1 LDGAKERRAYR
12 NRRLPDQGSLM
23 PTFDITAPDGKQY
36 EIEGA
41 TADGALAAL
50 QKHLGSAPKAS
61 AAPQEPAQM
70 EAAPTYDAMGNPTQ
84 GQAMQPVQASM
95 SYGDQM
101 SRVGSALDKGVRLA
115 ANGATFGLADK
126 FAGAMDSVTGQAP
139 SYDAGVKAQRAE
151 TQAIRDANPGAAGAA
166 EAAGGLL
173 GGAGLIK
180 SGISLAGRVGA
191 GLLPRVL
198 GYGAE
203 GAAYGAAHGAGNT
216 YSDKGSDYLD
226 AAKSGATSGALIGG
240 GLPLAGAAAG
250 GLYRTGAAFLGPRVE
265 GASRGASAMLR
276 AAAQADE
283 AGLRG
288 LPAMGPDAMLVDAGP
303 AMLGLG
309 QGAGTGT
316 GAGRTAL
323 VDALRTRDAGTG
335 NRLAATLDE
344 NLGRSPVPSQ
354 VEAGLAGSREALGPV
369 YGQVLDDAGVAAA
382 HGAPPMDTRA
392 LAQNLEALARVER
405 GPAQRA
411 AHQVREMLNDGHG
424 ALDRSP
430 DTLLNTRQAIDGMLA
445 TEADPNTI
453 RVLTRSRQAVDAEL
467 ANVPG
472 LKDVDAQ
479 FAELSRQSAGLQ
491 RGSQVLD
498 GGKTA
503 IRPSELADEMVQ
515 GALPQGTQIGPS
527 AAPLRIREGARAEID
542 RLVGTNVNDLN
553 VLERKIGT
561 PQDWNSQKLGTIFGD
576 TPRDNVAKAL
586 MDNRKFRQSYQDI
599 VQNSQTA
606 QRTEAAASMKGAEG
620 GNIPHDTTLTGVGFK
635 ALNAVAKAISGASN
649 AKTKDEIGNILATQ
663 GPAVQR
669 VARALLESART
680 TGENSR
686 AISRVL
692 SSPYWISA
700 TAPASGR
707 KATQ

>member
-1 LDGAKERRAYR
+1 
-12 NRRLPDQGSLM
+12 M
-23 PTFDITAPDGKQY
+23 PTFDITAPDGKVY

-41 TADGALAAL
+41 NAQGALAAL
-50 QKHLGSAPKAS
+50 QKHLGAAPAQP
-61 AAPQEPAQM
+61 AAPQAAPQM
-70 EAAPTYDAMGNPTQ
+70 EAAPSYDAMGNPTQ
-84 GQAMQPVQASM
+84 GQTQQPVQASM

-101 SRVGSALDKGVRLA
+101 SKVGAALDKGARLV

-126 FAGAMDSVTGQAP
+126 FAGGMDSLTGAAP
-139 SYDAGVKAQRAE
+139 SYDAGVKSQRAQTE
-151 TQAIRDANPGAAGAA
+151 AIRTANPGVAAAT

-173 GGAGLIK
+173 GGVGLLK
-180 SGISLAGRVGA
+180 SGVTLAGRVGP
-191 GLLPRVL
+191 GMLPRVL

-203 GAAYGAAHGAGNT
+203 GAGYGAAHGAGNT
-216 YSDKGSDYLD
+216 YSDNASDYVE
-226 AAKSGATSGALIGG
+226 AAKTGATTGALIGG
-240 GLPLAGAAAG
+240 GLPLLGSAAG

-288 LPAMGPDAMLVDAGP
+288 LPAMGPEAMLVDAGP

-323 VDALRTRDAGTG
+323 VDALRARDAGTG
-335 NRLAATLDE
+335 NRLATALDT
-344 NLGRSPVPSQ
+344 NLGTSPVPSK
-354 VEAGLAGSREALGPV
+354 VEAGLRAERKALSPEYEAAFDKAKATDTQAIIDQIDSMIPNVRGEARSRLMSIRDDLHITDAAGNTAIPDAHPRALFAVRRSIDGTLKGETNSDVQRVLGDVRKLVDGELAAKVPGIKAADAK
-369 YGQVLDDAGVAAA
+369 YAELKGQSSALERGQQVLDSG
-382 HGAPPMDTRA
+382 
-392 LAQNLEALARVER
+392 R
-405 GPAQRA
+405 G
-411 AHQVREMLNDGHG
+411 
-424 ALDRSP
+424 
-430 DTLLNTRQAIDGMLA
+430 T
-445 TEADPNTI
+445 
-453 RVLTRSRQAVDAEL
+453 VL
-467 ANVPG
+467 
-472 LKDVDAQ
+472 
-479 FAELSRQSAGLQ
+479 
-491 RGSQVLD
+491 
-498 GGKTA
+498 
-503 IRPSELADEMVQ
+503 RPTELADEMS
-515 GALPQGTQIGPS
+515 ALSPAQQ
-527 AAPLRIREGARAEID
+527 ARLREGTRAEVD

-606 QRTEAAASMKGAEG
+606 QRLESAASMRGAEG
-620 GNIPHDTTLTGVGFK
+620 GNIPHDTTLTGIGFK

-649 AKTKDEIGNILATQ
+649 AKTKDEIGQILASQ

-669 VARALLESART
+669 IARSLLESAKA

-686 AISRVL
+686 AINRVL